1 MLYYFRLMEVSQTMN
16 NAKFVIETSAA
27 QKDALYTVLKERGTT
42 LTEWFNDKVVEIT
55 APLSSIL
62 EEEIPQIQ
70 SCQDLEHSEIV
81 LDHIKQ
87 QDWSFTDANTTY
99 LSHNIHPYPAKFIPQ
114 IPRYLIKMLSLPG
127 ETVWDPFGG
136 SGTTALEALLLGR
149 QAISSDVNPVATLI
163 GKAKTITLTLEEEII
178 IAELVEKVELLT
190 SNPANIA
197 DILQRHETEIK
208 SSTPEIPN
216 INKWFHPKALVE
228 LGYLRWRINCL
239 EKVNCKTLTEAAFS
253 KIIVKASFQDGETRY
268 ASKPREVD
276 TGSVLRMFAN
286 ELNSALGKV
295 RHLSTLLR
303 FRTAKF
309 KTADL
314 RSENV
319 VPANSIDL
327 IVTSPPYP
335 NATDYHLYHRFRLFW
350 LGDDPRPLA
359 KSEIGSHLRHQ
370 KENTGIEHYLEEM
383 RLCLEK
389 MYRGLRVGRY
399 AVIVLGDALF
409 KRVDYQT
416 AELVAEVAEKIGFD
430 IVDIVLREVHANKRS
445 FISPARR
452 LREEKI
458 LIIRKPLVQIT
469 FNLLRPPYKLWPY
482 EEVIRQL
489 EIKNTVGIDLEDTLM
504 NSSIA
509 SINPLKVDRLRRL
522 TFTHGFWAAEYESES
537 TWQAILENGDAFGTR
552 SKRKDPKYA
561 THGLHPYKGKF
572 YPQLAKS
579 LFNLAQLEP
588 KQKVL
593 DPFCGS
599 GTVLL
604 EGYLNG
610 LNAKGFDINPLAAK
624 IAGVK
629 TKILTLD
636 LYLVDR
642 LLSQFIQHLDQL
654 DTKETNKEV
663 FNEECL
669 EELESW
675 FPELVLRKL
684 GWIFKVIDDVP
695 EPTVRDFLEACL
707 SSIVREISQ
716 QEPKDLRIRRRK
728 QPINDAPVKDLYK
741 KKLCEQRERLRHFA
755 RRTNL
760 APVEFGTGT
769 IFLADCRELDA
780 FGRANIDRQSIDAI
794 ITSPPYATALPYI
807 DTDRLSILLLFGLRS
822 KERNTIEY
830 SLIGSREISP
840 KDSGKLDETI
850 EAKDFGNIV
859 SPTAQ
864 KIISGI
870 YELNKAADVGFRRKH
885 KAALLYRYYSD
896 MTSVLNNLSQ
906 VVAPNSSLFFV
917 IGDNKTQ
924 AGAEE
929 VIIQSGQFIKECGIE
944 LGWKLEDII
953 PITVTQE
960 NRLHNK
966 NSITDNDI
974 IWFRKQ

>member
-1 MLYYFRLMEVSQTMN
+1 MT
-16 NAKFVIETSAA
+16 NAKFVIETSAS
-27 QKDALYTVLKERGTT
+27 QKDALYEVLKERGTT
-42 LTEWFNDKVVEIT
+42 LTEWFNDKVAEII
-55 APLSSIL
+55 APYNFTFEDQLL
-62 EEEIPQIQ
+62 EIH
-70 SCQDLEHSEIV
+70 SCQDLEDPETVLTRISE
-81 LDHIKQ
+81 
-87 QDWSFTDANTTY
+87 QDWALTNANTVY

-114 IPRYLIKMLSLPG
+114 IPRYLIKMLSLRG

-149 QAISSDVNPVATLI
+149 QAISSDINPVATLI
-163 GKAKTITLTLEEEII
+163 GQAKTITLTLEEENII
-178 IAELVEKVELLT
+178 THFIEKIELLA
-190 SNPANIA
+190 SNSISISDTFA
-197 DILQRHETEIK
+197 RHEVEIK
-208 SSTPEIPN
+208 LSTPEIPN
-216 INKWFHPKALVE
+216 CEKWFHPNVLSE
-228 LGYLRWRINCL
+228 LGYIRWRINNI
-239 EKVNCKTLTEAAFS
+239 ENPNCKILAQVALS
-253 KIIVKASFQDGETRY
+253 KIIIKASFQDGETRY
-268 ASKPREVD
+268 ASKVREVEV
-276 TGSVLRMFAN
+276 GSILRMFAS

-309 KTADL
+309 QTADL
-314 RSENV
+314 RVDNV

-350 LGDDPRPLA
+350 LGHDPRLLA

-370 KENTGIEHYLEEM
+370 KEGTGIEHYLEEM
-383 RLCLEK
+383 QICLEK
-389 MYRGLRVGRY
+389 MYRGLRLGRY
-399 AVIVLGDALF
+399 AVIVLGAALF
-409 KRVDYQT
+409 KGVYYQT
-416 AELVAEVAEKIGFD
+416 AELVAEVAKKIGFEVVG
-430 IVDIVLREVHANKRS
+430 IVSREVHARKRS

-452 LREEKI
+452 LKEEK
-458 LIIRKPLVQIT
+458 LLVLRKPLRQIT
-469 FNLLRPPYKLWPY
+469 FTLLKPPYRLWPY
-482 EEVIRQL
+482 EDVIRQL
-489 EIKNTVGIDLEDTLM
+489 EIENSLGIEIGNTIM
-504 NSSIA
+504 NGSIV

-522 TFTHGFWAAEYESES
+522 TFTYGFWAAEYDSES
-537 TWQAILENGDAFGTR
+537 TWQATLENGDVFETQP
-552 SKRKDPKYA
+552 KRKDPKYA

-588 KQKVL
+588 QQKIL

-610 LNAKGFDINPLAAK
+610 LDAKGFDINPLAAK
-624 IAGVK
+624 IARVK

-642 LLSQFIQHLDQL
+642 LLSQFIRQL
-654 DTKETNKEV
+654 EQIDTNESNKKI
-663 FNEECL
+663 FNEACI

-684 GWIFKVIDDVP
+684 GWIFRAIDDVP
-695 EPTVRDFLEACL
+695 EPTVHDFLEVCL

-728 QPINDAPVKDLYK
+728 NPLEDAPVKDLYE

-755 RRTNL
+755 QRTNQ
-760 APVEFGTGT
+760 APAEFGAGKA
-769 IFLADCRELDA
+769 FLADCREFKA
-780 FGRANIDRQSIDAI
+780 FRQAHIGLQSIDAVV
-794 ITSPPYATALPYI
+794 TSPPYATALPYI

-822 KERNTIEY
+822 RARSVIEY
-830 SLIGSREISP
+830 NLIGSREILP
-840 KDSGKLDETI
+840 KDRTELDEKI
-850 EAKDFGNIV
+850 EAKNFGNII

-864 KIISGI
+864 KTISEI
-870 YELNKAADVGFRRKH
+870 YNLNKNANVGFRRKNS
-885 KAALLYRYYSD
+885 AALLYRYYSD
-896 MTSVLNNLSQ
+896 MTNVLSNLSQ
-906 VVAPNSSLFFV
+906 VVAPNGSLFFV

-924 AGAEE
+924 AGEQE
-929 VIIQSGQFIKECGIE
+929 IIIQSGQFIKECGIE
-944 LGWKLEDII
+944 FGWRLIDMI

-966 NSITDNDI
+966 NSITNNDI
-974 IWFRKQ
+974 IWFKKP